1 MSSSDKEN
9 EYPWVSYKRAASYL
23 KEAERLN
30 AAPTAR
36 IPKGFMSQYA
46 KYKRKNRM
54 KNKCCG
60 VSKKYT
66 WGMRRHKYITNTL
79 KLYNAPY
86 GKTRKRW
93 LGMMMWAYDAG
104 RMPAQ

>member
-9 EYPWVSYKRAASYL
+9 EYPWVPYKRAASYL

-46 KYKRKNRM
+46 KYKTKNRM
-54 KNKCCG
+54 KN
-60 VSKKYT
+60 
-66 WGMRRHKYITNTL
+66 
-79 KLYNAPY
+79 
-86 GKTRKRW
+86 KTRKRW